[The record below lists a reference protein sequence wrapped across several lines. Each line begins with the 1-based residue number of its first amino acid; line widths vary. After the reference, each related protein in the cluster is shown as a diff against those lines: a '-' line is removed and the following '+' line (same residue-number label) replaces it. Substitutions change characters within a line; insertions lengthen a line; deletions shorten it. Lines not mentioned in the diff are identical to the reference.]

1 MVYLLRAKERVA
13 EAEGRVFHSMRTGLL
28 IASSL
33 LLFAEGAGTQALRV
47 TTPVKLEQTSPAVPP
62 EAGTHTAGVAPAAP
76 ELDVKAAGDT
86 HLAKAPPDKRAK
98 ADAYFAGGQWR
109 TRRDILYGAAT

>member
-62 EAGTHTAGVAPAAP
+62 EAGTHTAVVAPAAAGVFV
-76 ELDVKAAGDT
+76 EAAVDT
-86 HLAKAPPDKRAK
+86 YLAKGPPGQRAETT
-98 ADAYFAGGQWR
+98 
-109 TRRDILYGAAT
+109 TRIPWCAL